1 MSEMTPDAVR
11 HLAGLARIALSDD
24 EVARLAGE
32 LGAIVEA
39 VEAVQ
44 SVATEDVPPTSHPV
58 PLGNVLRDD
67 VVGQTLTTEEAL
79 AGAPDHDG
87 TRFRVT
93 AILGRSSERY
103 HCSFGQRTG
112 RVPGIRR
119 PFERRNYSG
128 SSRSH
133 GGDRGRRRFF
143 PGAI

>member
-32 LGAIVEA
+32 LGAIVGA

-58 PLGNVLRDD
+58 PLGNVFRDD
-67 VVGQTLTTEEAL
+67 VVGETLTTEEAL

-93 AILGRSSERY
+93 AILGEE
-103 HCSFGQRTG
+103 Q
-112 RVPGIRR
+112 
-119 PFERRNYSG
+119 
-128 SSRSH
+128 
-133 GGDRGRRRFF
+133 
-143 PGAI
+143 

>member
-11 HLAGLARIALSDD
+11 HLAGLARIALSDN

-93 AILGRSSERY
+93 AILGEE
-103 HCSFGQRTG
+103 Q
-112 RVPGIRR
+112 
-119 PFERRNYSG
+119 
-128 SSRSH
+128 
-133 GGDRGRRRFF
+133 
-143 PGAI
+143 

>member
-67 VVGQTLTTEEAL
+67 VVGQTLTTKEAL

-93 AILGRSSERY
+93 AILGEE
-103 HCSFGQRTG
+103 Q
-112 RVPGIRR
+112 
-119 PFERRNYSG
+119 
-128 SSRSH
+128 
-133 GGDRGRRRFF
+133 
-143 PGAI
+143 